1 MAEVVGNQISYTL
14 KYVPEIVDYK
24 HFKDMIKQHQSTVR
38 ACSVMPQADIS
49 AYEYQ
54 PEEAV
59 SKFKY
64 EEISRAI
71 AVAMTEDIG
80 REHVDCG
87 VAPGGCPID
96 FDEEQ
101 KEWALE
107 EEDPKTTLLKEVA

>member
-1 MAEVVGNQISYTL
+1 MGIRWSRGHPN
-14 KYVPEIVDYK
+14 
-24 HFKDMIKQHQSTVR
+24 
-38 ACSVMPQADIS
+38 
-49 AYEYQ
+49 
-54 PEEAV
+54 
-59 SKFKY
+59 KFTFDRKY